1 MEVLLKGNPV
11 ELVGT
16 PPKVGEEAPLFSLKD
31 LSDNVISL
39 EELKGKPV
47 IISVVPDIDTSVCA
61 LQTKHF
67 NKEAATIKDVYFL
80 TISNN
85 TKEQLANWCAA
96 ESVDMTMLRDE
107 EGVVGKEYGILIP
120 SINRL
125 ARSIF
130 VLDKDGVITYEEIVP
145 EVSSEPN
152 YVKALDA
159 AKALI

>member
-16 PPKVGEEAPLFSLKD
+16 PPKVGEKAPLFSLKD

-39 EELKGKPV
+39 DELKGKPV
-47 IISVVPDIDTSVCA
+47 IISVVPDIDTGICA

-67 NKEAATIKDVYFL
+67 NKEAATIKDIHFL

-96 ESVDMTMLRDE
+96 ESVDMTMLRDD
-107 EGVVGKEYGILIP
+107 EGVAGQEYGILIP

-145 EVSSEPN
+145 EVSTEPN
-152 YVKALDA
+152 YEKALEA

>member
-16 PPKVGEEAPLFSLKD
+16 PPKVGEKAPVFSLKD
-31 LSDNVISL
+31 LSDKVVSL

-47 IISVVPDIDTSVCA
+47 IISVVPDIDTSICA

-67 NKEAATIKDVYFL
+67 NQEAATIADIHFL

-120 SINRL
+120 EIGRL

-145 EVSSEPN
+145 EVSTEPN
-152 YVKALDA
+152 YVKALEA